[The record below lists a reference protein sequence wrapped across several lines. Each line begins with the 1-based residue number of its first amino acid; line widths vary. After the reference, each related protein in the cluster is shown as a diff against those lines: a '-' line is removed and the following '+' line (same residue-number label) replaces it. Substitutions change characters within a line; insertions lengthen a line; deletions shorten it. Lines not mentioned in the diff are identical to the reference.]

1 MRRLVRL
8 YLEEYLPARQ
18 VRFGQTI
25 QMVREVF
32 FNLAFGLHHKA
43 ETTGGSQKSGR
54 GTERKAADVPQRS
67 EQAGAATEL
76 PDPLLTPAEVVL
88 LFPGCVQKAL
98 ADPGITGGERL
109 PAIEGLSSD
118 FAGVVNA
125 HEGDA
130 CCPVRRREWR
140 RPQGGAGARPGRRGH
155 GREHPEAGVDL
166 RQEGVEQ
173 VDDSHWGDYGGGPRF
188 RATGV
193 GATNALREYCGMT
206 RFRGQTTVAVLAGL
220 VALAIPVAGNAQV
233 DTGMASAKMAPADK
247 KEDAGPW
254 SATLAAGYAKTSG
267 NSESSAANFKGQ
279 GRYDKDR
286 WHHILGA
293 TAVGTSSAAN
303 RDEDSVTT
311 AEAYWGGFQ
320 SQYDLT
326 EAWYVFGSLDWYKD
340 RFSAYEQ
347 QVYETAG
354 VGWRIL
360 RGEAHFLDVEAGA
373 GAKQAKLTGGG
384 SQNEGIGVLRG
395 VYTWQ
400 ISENAAF
407 VQKVTI
413 LSGSDNTYSETNSE
427 LKAGII
433 GNLSMVLGYTYKHNS
448 DVEIDTSLT
457 PARPFDKTDTFTT
470 ISLEYGF

>member
-1 MRRLVRL
+1 M
-8 YLEEYLPARQ
+8 
-18 VRFGQTI
+18 
-25 QMVREVF
+25 
-32 FNLAFGLHHKA
+32 
-43 ETTGGSQKSGR
+43 TGFS
-54 GTERKAADVPQRS
+54 
-67 EQAGAATEL
+67 
-76 PDPLLTPAEVVL
+76 
-88 LFPGCVQKAL
+88 
-98 ADPGITGGERL
+98 
-109 PAIEGLSSD
+109 
-118 FAGVVNA
+118 
-125 HEGDA
+125 
-130 CCPVRRREWR
+130 
-140 RPQGGAGARPGRRGH
+140 
-155 GREHPEAGVDL
+155 
-166 RQEGVEQ
+166 
-173 VDDSHWGDYGGGPRF
+173 
-188 RATGV
+188 
-193 GATNALREYCGMT
+193 
-206 RFRGQTTVAVLAGL
+206 GQTTGAGLAGL
-220 VALAIPVAGNAQV
+220 VGLFALAMPVASYAQV

-247 KEDAGPW
+247 KEDTGPW

-267 NSESSAANFKGQ
+267 NSESSAANFKGE

-360 RGEAHFLDVEAGA
+360 RGEVHFLDIEVGA
-373 GAKQAKLTGGG
+373 GAKQATLTGGD

-400 ISENAAF
+400 ISKNAAF
-407 VQKVTI
+407 IQKVAI
-413 LSGSDNTYSETNSE
+413 LSGSDNTYTETNSE